1 MRNEKQATRTVNCP
15 RHLPICLEP
24 SGILDGIGNTPL
36 VRLARASEE
45 TGCEVLAKA
54 EFLNPGGSIKDRIAR
69 FILERAKERGELE
82 PGSTILE
89 VTSGNTGI
97 ALSMVGAV
105 MGYRVVIMMPQTV
118 SEERRN
124 MILSYG
130 AELHLLEELLRMQ
143 AAVSRTIE
151 LAKEDRAIFLPG
163 QFRNEDNPRCHE
175 TTTGPEIYEQ
185 TGGQLDAFVMGVG
198 TGGTLMGVGRALRGR
213 RCGARII
220 AVEPDESA
228 VMSGGAP
235 GHHGI
240 QGLADGFI
248 HEIVNL
254 DEIDRVIRI
263 DTPSATAMSRRL
275 AAEEGLFVGISAGA
289 NVIAAGRVAAELGPG
304 HTVITVLPDRG
315 ERYLS
320 VGASPDIVAASEME
334 TPRQS

>member
-1 MRNEKQATRTVNCP
+1 MTDETTKTNTVNCP
-15 RHLPICLEP
+15 REIPVCLQP

-36 VRLARASEE
+36 VRLKRASEE
-45 TGCEVLAKA
+45 TGCDILAKA

-69 FILERAKERGELE
+69 FILERAEERGELE

-105 MGYRVVIMMPQTV
+105 MGHRVVIMMPQSV

-124 MILSYG
+124 MIRSFG

-143 AAVSRTIE
+143 AAVARTIE
-151 LAKEDRAIFLPG
+151 LARDNQSIFLPG

-175 TTTGPEIYEQ
+175 ATTGPEILEQ
-185 TGGQLDAFVMGVG
+185 TGGRLDAFVMGVG
-198 TGGTLMGVGRALRGR
+198 TGGTLMGVGRALRAR
-213 RCGARII
+213 KCGARVC

-228 VMSGGAP
+228 VMSGDTP
-235 GHHGI
+235 GKHGI

-248 HEIVNL
+248 PEIVRL
-254 DEIDRVIRI
+254 DEIDQILRV
-263 DTPSATAMSRRL
+263 DTPSAKAMAHRL

-289 NVIAAGRVAAELGPG
+289 NVLAANRVAVELGPG
-304 HTVITVLPDRG
+304 HTVVTVLPDRG

-320 VGASPDIVAASEME
+320 IAPSREDKVSEH
-334 TPRQS
+334 PVL